1 MGILPSFLST
11 EIAEMSQAAQIT
23 EIPREYGINFETGQL
38 TGKIVEGIE
47 AIKVWIWAAL
57 RSERFRFPIY
67 SWDYG
72 VSVEQYIGRVV
83 SDEYL
88 QADCADEITE
98 AMLVNPY
105 ITDIEDFTAVKE
117 GDRLHISFTAVTKLG
132 NTEVAYD
139 V

>member
-57 RSERFRFPIY
+57 RSERFRYPIY

-72 VSVEQYIGRVV
+72 VSVEQYIGKVV

-98 AMLVNPY
+98 AMLINPY
-105 ITDIEDFTAVKE
+105 ITDIDDFQAEKI
-117 GDRLHISFTAVTKLG
+117 GDHLHISFTAVTTLG
-132 NTEVAYD
+132 NTEVSYD